1 MCRNIALN
9 SIRREVDTAN
19 LNAAACQ
26 ELNKLSQSVA
36 LGSSTSSP
44 RPTVIKI
51 RPFDVYN
58 SCERFRAYINIA
70 VTMALLNIF
79 NSQLVFI
86 TDRHEDVPL
95 GDLEMCQSFSTMDMF
110 VLPPKGSDV
119 DLNDTSIT
127 TNKISIQLII
137 DTYSSGT
144 SMLFF

>member
-26 ELNKLSQSVA
+26 ELNKPSQSVA

-70 VTMALLNIF
+70 VTMVLLNIF
-79 NSQLVFI
+79 NFQLVFI